1 MRHRARISSSIYNRM
16 SEPIVAAAPASA
28 PPQIEVEVKLPKKEK
43 KPRSD
48 AQKAATEKALAT
60 LRERR
65 EAKAKEETKVSD
77 AKIIAKQQIISHKK
91 KNPGVPLATRDEVE
105 SLRNEVTTLRD
116 MLKPSA
122 PAAAA
127 APAAA
132 PKTSAPAVKNP
143 VAPTKAATPIASRPS
158 TAERLTG
165 KALLDSLFPPG
176 GR

>member
-1 MRHRARISSSIYNRM
+1 M
-16 SEPIVAAAPASA
+16 SDPIVAAPASA
-28 PPQIEVEVKLPKKEK
+28 PTQIEVEVKLPKKEK

-65 EAKAKEETKVSD
+65 EAKAKEETTVSD
-77 AKIIAKQQIISHKK
+77 AKIIAKQQVISHKK
-91 KNPGVPLATRDEVE
+91 KNPGVALATREEVE
-105 SLRNEVTTLRD
+105 TLRTEITTLRD
-116 MLKPSA
+116 MFKPSA

-127 APAAA
+127 PAAA
-132 PKTSAPAVKNP
+132 AKTPAPAVKTPAAP
-143 VAPTKAATPIASRPS
+143 VKAATPVPSRPT

-165 KALLDSLFPPG
+165 KALLDSLFFPPG

>member
-1 MRHRARISSSIYNRM
+1 MDA
-16 SEPIVAAAPASA
+16 PIVAPASA
-28 PPQIEVEVKLPKKEK
+28 PTQIEVEVKLPKKEK

-65 EAKAKEETKVSD
+65 EAKAKEETTVSD
-77 AKIIAKQQIISHKK
+77 AKIIAKQQVISHKK
-91 KNPGVPLATRDEVE
+91 KNPGVPLATREEVE
-105 SLRNEVTTLRD
+105 SLRNEVTTLKG

-122 PAAAA
+122 PVAAPA

-132 PKTSAPAVKNP
+132 APKVSAPAVKNS
-143 VAPTKAATPIASRPS
+143 VAPTKAPTPVASRPS

-165 KALLDSLFPPG
+165 RALLDSLFPPG
-176 GR
+176 SR

>member
-1 MRHRARISSSIYNRM
+1 MDA
-16 SEPIVAAAPASA
+16 PIVAPAAP
-28 PPQIEVEVKLPKKEK
+28 PTQIEVEVKLPKKEK

-65 EAKAKEETKVSD
+65 EAKAKEETTVSD
-77 AKIIAKQQIISHKK
+77 AKIIAKQQVISHKK
-91 KNPGVPLATRDEVE
+91 KNPGVPLATREEVE
-105 SLRNEVTTLRD
+105 SLRNEVTTLKG

-122 PAAAA
+122 PAAAPA

-132 PKTSAPAVKNP
+132 AAKTPAKTPTPAAPV
-143 VAPTKAATPIASRPS
+143 KAATPVPSRPT